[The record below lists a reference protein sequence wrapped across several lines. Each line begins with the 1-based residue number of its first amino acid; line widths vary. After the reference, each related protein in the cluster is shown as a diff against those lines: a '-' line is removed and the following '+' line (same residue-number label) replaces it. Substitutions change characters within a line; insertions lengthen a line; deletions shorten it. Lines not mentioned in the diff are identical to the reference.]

1 MMASELLARAQGMGA
16 TLTVPEPNRIHIE
29 APEPLPGELVA
40 ALREHKAELLVLLS
54 TEATWPPPDAAEL
67 LAWWEELGCREI
79 PLSPGVS
86 ISNLRTW
93 LYPHNPQG
101 RPPEHLTAV
110 RGSLLE
116 GLPSDE
122 VPEGDPLL
130 EAWRR
135 LCIPK
140 WRQKLRDAEAAGD
153 ERGVEYAAY
162 MLDLLG
168 DDEATE

>member
-16 TLTVPEPNRIHIE
+16 TLTVPEPDRIHIE

-54 TEATWPPPDAAEL
+54 TEATWPPPDSEEL
-67 LAWWEELGCREI
+67 LARWETQGCQEI
-79 PLSPGVS
+79 PVSPGVS

-93 LYPHNPQG
+93 LYPDYPQD
-101 RPPEHLTAV
+101 RLAEHLSAV
-110 RGSLLE
+110 RGWLIE
-116 GLPSDE
+116 GLPALE
-122 VPEGDPLL
+122 VEVDPLL
-130 EAWRR
+130 ERWRR
-135 LCIPK
+135 MCLPQ
-140 WRQKLRDAEAAGD
+140 WREKLRDAGAAGD